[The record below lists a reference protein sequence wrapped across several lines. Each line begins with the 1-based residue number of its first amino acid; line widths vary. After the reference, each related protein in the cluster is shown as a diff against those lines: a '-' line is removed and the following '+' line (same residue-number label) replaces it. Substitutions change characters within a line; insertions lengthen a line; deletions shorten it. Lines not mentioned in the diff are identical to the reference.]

1 VRITHTDDLRD
12 DAADLGRNIAMG
24 VAQNIV
30 AVSSVLGEVESLVLE
45 DANEVG
51 EPLDLLLAVR

>member
-1 VRITHTDDLRD
+1 
-12 DAADLGRNIAMG
+12 MG